1 MAREQVARMNAILQA
16 GLREPATIQRLTGLA
31 LEPITEST
39 AETAR
44 FIAADVEKNAALLRF
59 ANFQPE

>member
-1 MAREQVARMNAILQA
+1 MQRLNAILQA
-16 GLREPATIQRLTGLA
+16 GLREAATIQRLAGLA

-39 AETAR
+39 AEPTRLMAT
-44 FIAADVEKNAALLRF
+44 DVEKNAALLRF